1 MHVIL
6 LEQAKVKGEN
16 ITRLSP
22 NKIVK
27 NKQNRPKKIAIQS
40 NE

>member
-6 LEQAKVKGEN
+6 LEQAKVKREN
-16 ITRLSP
+16 ITILSP

-27 NKQNRPKKIAIQS
+27 SKQNRPKKLAIQN